1 MVEHKYEAE
10 QLPPFAFFHLIL
22 TLTPTTKGLLESYTE
37 TTAKPK
43 FASFVRV
50 MEKNLLFGMQPP
62 L

>member
-1 MVEHKYEAE
+1 MERKYEAE
-10 QLPPFAFFHLIL
+10 QLPPFVFFHLIL
-22 TLTPTTKGLLESYTE
+22 TLTPTTTALLEPYAE
-37 TTAKPK
+37 TMAKPK